1 MGATDLLAGSTF
13 LTRKTISAMSSKGAA
28 VAIARPNHAN
38 QHHTTH
44 AYAASAANGSASHA
58 GNGRTTN
65 GTTSSAP
72 GSAPASEEPCA
83 CTEASGT
90 VVAMRHVPGFRV
102 IENHYPAGLELP
114 RHFHDHAYLSYV
126 LEGPYTESYG
136 SAPSVTC
143 APGVLRYLPPS
154 MKHANTF
161 DAGSHCLL
169 VEVDTEA
176 LKRVEEHS
184 STLERPGEI
193 QGIAS
198 TWLAQRLYHEFR
210 QGDELA
216 LVSLEG
222 VLLEMLAEGARHAGV
237 SGPVAVIP
245 RWLRIAREYLESN
258 FLRPLSLAEIAG
270 AAGVHRVHLSREFRR
285 YFSTT
290 VGEFLRR
297 KRIEYACHLVST
309 TNIALAEIA
318 MTCGFSDQSHF
329 SATFRRQVGLTPAR
343 FRQMAQSR

>member
-1 MGATDLLAGSTF
+1 
-13 LTRKTISAMSSKGAA
+13 
-28 VAIARPNHAN
+28 
-38 QHHTTH
+38 
-44 AYAASAANGSASHA
+44 
-58 GNGRTTN
+58 
-65 GTTSSAP
+65 
-72 GSAPASEEPCA
+72 
-83 CTEASGT
+83 
-90 VVAMRHVPGFRV
+90 VVATRHVPGFRV
-102 IENHYPAGLELP
+102 VENHYPAGLELS
-114 RHFHDHAYLSYV
+114 RHFHDQAYLSYV
-126 LEGPYTESYG
+126 LEGPYSESYG
-136 SAPSVTC
+136 HSPSVIC
-143 APGVLRYLPPS
+143 APRVLRYLPPGLP
-154 MKHANTF
+154 HANVF
-161 DAGSHCLL
+161 EAGSHCLI
-169 VEVDTEA
+169 VEVDREA
-176 LKRVEEHS
+176 LKRVGEH
-184 STLERPGEI
+184 TAALEKPGDI

-222 VLLEMLAEGARHAGV
+222 ILLEMLAEGARHAGA

-245 RWLRIAREYLESN
+245 RWLRVAREYLESN

-297 KRIEYACHLVST
+297 KRIEHACHLVST
-309 TNIALAEIA
+309 TTTSLAEIA